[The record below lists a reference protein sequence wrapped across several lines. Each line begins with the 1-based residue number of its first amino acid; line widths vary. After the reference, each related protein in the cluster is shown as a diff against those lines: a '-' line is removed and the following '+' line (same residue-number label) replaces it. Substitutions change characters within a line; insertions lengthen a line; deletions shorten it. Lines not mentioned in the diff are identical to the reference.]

1 MPEMP
6 NLSLYYWFRGQS
18 PDAWYTVEVSSDMTI
33 GQLKNLIAQGWRI
46 LSQCDP
52 EVLNVYKVPVD
63 QPVVGD
69 ASLEHNLGSLS
80 ISMLG
85 TPLRSWSV
93 LSGIFTSL
101 PKGQL
106 NLIVGMWK
114 EAIRAHLLTSFV
126 VADSSFSVEC

>member
-1 MPEMP
+1 MP

-33 GQLKNLIAQGWRI
+33 GQLKNLIAQGSRI

-69 ASLEHNLGSLS
+69 ASLEHNLGSLYLYVGHPFAVLERA
-80 ISMLG
+80 LG
-85 TPLRSWSV
+85 YLHVST
-93 LSGIFTSL
+93 
-101 PKGQL
+101 
-106 NLIVGMWK
+106 
-114 EAIRAHLLTSFV
+114 
-126 VADSSFSVEC
+126 